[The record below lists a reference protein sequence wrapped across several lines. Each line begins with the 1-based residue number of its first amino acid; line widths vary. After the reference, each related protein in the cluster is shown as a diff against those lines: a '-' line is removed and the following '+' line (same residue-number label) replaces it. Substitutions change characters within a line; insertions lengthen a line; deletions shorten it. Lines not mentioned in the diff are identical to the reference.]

1 MDVKILH
8 NIITNLIS
16 SSMKEVRDDKD
27 LLDSFSPNQFKSK
40 LKLINHIKD
49 LNILNKDSEIVIFGS
64 WYGSI
69 LIPAFY
75 NEVKK
80 ITAIDK
86 DPKVI
91 SRAKHNLF
99 KDTNVD
105 FITADVFDWAPNSS
119 RIKKTDL
126 IINTSCEHMPSMKKL
141 ELDTNAY
148 FAFTSNNMYDIE
160 GHINCVSSIEEF
172 KWQLPDNAKVIKED
186 RIVDD
191 RGTRFILIGKYEKN
205 NL

>member
-1 MDVKILH
+1 MIDLQLLK
-8 NIITNLIS
+8 NI
-16 SSMKEVRDDKD
+16 MEEVRENKD

-40 LKLINHIKD
+40 LKLINHIKN

-75 NEVKK
+75 NDVKQ

-91 SRAKHNLF
+91 SKAKYKIF
-99 KDTNVD
+99 KHYNVD
-105 FITADVFDWAPNSS
+105 FISKDVFDWAPDSS

-126 IINTSCEHMPSMKKL
+126 IINTSCEHMRPMKELK
-141 ELDTNAY
+141 LDTKSY
-148 FAFTSNNMYDIE
+148 FAFQSNNMTNIV
-160 GHINCVSSIEEF
+160 GHINCVRDIKEF
-172 KWQLPDNAKVIKED
+172 KSQLPDNANVMIEDEIK
-186 RIVDD
+186 DD
-191 RGTRFILIGKYEKN
+191 RGTRFLLIGQYE
-205 NL
+205 

>member
-1 MDVKILH
+1 MIDLQLLK
-8 NIITNLIS
+8 NI
-16 SSMKEVRDDKD
+16 MEEVRENKD

-40 LKLINHIKD
+40 LTLVNHIKS

-75 NEVKK
+75 NDVKK

-91 SRAKHNLF
+91 SKAKYKIF
-99 KDTNVD
+99 KDYNIE
-105 FITADVFDWAPNSS
+105 FISDDVFSTFRKQYEKAS
-119 RIKKTDL
+119 L
-126 IINTSCEHMPSMKKL
+126 FINTSCEHMKPMKEWGPAPQYK
-141 ELDTNAY
+141 NPWSKRISGSY
-148 FAFTSNNMYDIE
+148 FAFTSNNMHNIE

-172 KWQLPDNAKVIKED
+172 KSQLPDNANVLIED
-186 RIVDD
+186 EVKDE
-191 RGTRFILIGKYEKN
+191 RGIRFMLIGQYE
-205 NL
+205 

>member
-1 MDVKILH
+1 MDLKLLQ
-8 NIITNLIS
+8 NI
-16 SSMKEVRDDKD
+16 MEEVRENKD

-40 LKLINHIKD
+40 LKLINHIEN
-49 LNILNKDSEIVIFGS
+49 LNILNEDSEIVIFGC

-75 NEVKK
+75 NKVKK
-80 ITAIDK
+80 ITAIDI

-91 SRAKHNLF
+91 SRAKYNLF

-105 FITADVFDWAPNSS
+105 FISKDVFDWAPDSS

-141 ELDTNAY
+141 NLETKSY
-148 FAFTSNNMYDIE
+148 FAYTSNNMYDIE

-172 KWQLPDNAKVIKED
+172 KYQLPDNAKVMIED
-186 RIVDD
+186 RIVDE
-191 RGTRFILIGKYEKN
+191 RGTRFLLIGKYE
-205 NL
+205 

>member
-1 MDVKILH
+1 MDLKLLQ
-8 NIITNLIS
+8 NI
-16 SSMKEVRDDKD
+16 MEEVRENKD

-49 LNILNKDSEIVIFGS
+49 LDILNKDSEIVIFGS

-75 NEVKK
+75 NDVKQ

-91 SRAKHNLF
+91 SKAKYKIF
-99 KDTNVD
+99 KDYKVD
-105 FITADVFDWAPNSS
+105 FISKDVFDWAPDSS

-191 RGTRFILIGKYEKN
+191 RGTRFMLIGKYE
-205 NL
+205 